1 MKKIVALGLVALA
14 LFASTSPAL
23 AAIRI
28 DGNNFR
34 SAVVSRDA
42 DARLRILNETLYPDT
57 VVSAS
62 DWLCDGMAPCLELS
76 GSAKASETPSA
87 NALTIDYELV
97 LRNDNRRII

>member
-62 DWLCDGMAPCLELS
+62 DWLCDGMAPCLELP

>member
-1 MKKIVALGLVALA
+1 MKKILAPGLMVLA

-42 DARLRILNETLYPDT
+42 DARLRMLNETLYPDT
-57 VVSAS
+57 MVVAS

-76 GSAKASETPSA
+76 GAAAASQAAPAS
-87 NALTIDYELV
+87 ALTIDYELV